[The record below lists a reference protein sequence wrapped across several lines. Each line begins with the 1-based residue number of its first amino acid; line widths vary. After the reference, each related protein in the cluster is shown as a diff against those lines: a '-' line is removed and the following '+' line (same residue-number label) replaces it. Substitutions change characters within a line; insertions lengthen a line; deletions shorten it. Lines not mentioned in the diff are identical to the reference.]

1 MRRVFLGFFFF
12 GDQWQKIMG
21 SDASESLGIMH
32 EHLAAFAPVLT
43 LCVYFLNSVEY
54 FTLCEFFCLFAATCS
69 SPPTRL
75 LHGGFLC
82 FWRVFF
88 LNR

>member
-1 MRRVFLGFFFF
+1 MRRVFLGGGFF

-32 EHLAAFAPVLT
+32 EHLAAFALVLM

-54 FTLCEFFCLFAATCS
+54 FSLCEFFWSVAATCS

-75 LHGGFLC
+75 LHGVFL
-82 FWRVFF
+82 FF
-88 LNR
+88 LVCFFFNR